1 MKRWRGIGHVG
12 MRTRRHNEHIW
23 RAGCFYWNWIWV
35 SGGRWIVED
44 PDSVRPFLARSLRA
58 WSALETLRHRTTDM
72 VNRASIILTEAHLGT
87 GIIIINRVHRDM
99 VFFFFFWRIRLVII
113 MQKVYRAH
121 EWQNASI
128 VSHWFWQLTDNSHVS
143 DISFAR
149 EWTSQDGN
157 DIRKSS
163 NISTMTLYPIHHMPN
178 ISIPVPHIHNHMVYT
193 YNDIP
198 LAATIRSTECL

>member
-1 MKRWRGIGHVG
+1 MIASDRFLRDRCALDLPWKHWDIAL
-12 MRTRRHNEHIW
+12 RTWWTGPASFLQRRIW
-23 RAGCFYWNWIWV
+23 EPALLSSIECIEIW
-35 SGGRWIVED
+35 
-44 PDSVRPFLARSLRA
+44 
-58 WSALETLRHRTTDM
+58 
-72 VNRASIILTEAHLGT
+72 
-87 GIIIINRVHRDM
+87 
-99 VFFFFFWRIRLVII
+99 FFFFFWRIRLVII